1 MPAQSTPDGHFLT
14 GVAEKNAG
22 PMTSTDASPSAE
34 VQVARRVLA
43 ELAETGHELL
53 TRECHLDVLLALD
66 NLEQARR
73 QPWPPPPAAAGIDD
87 VAQAL
92 KEARAALVAV
102 LGDLAFHDVE
112 PLQAALALEH
122 VSQALAPQP

>member
-1 MPAQSTPDGHFLT
+1 
-14 GVAEKNAG
+14 
-22 PMTSTDASPSAE
+22 MTSTEVSPSVE

-53 TRECHLDVLLALD
+53 TRERHLDVLLALD

-73 QPWPPPPAAAGIDD
+73 RPWPPPPAAAGIGD

-92 KEARAALVAV
+92 QEAHAALVAV